1 MQELKLFGKSFVSH
15 NDAIN
20 YAELQMEAMKV
31 GYLVHPDCANLSTY
45 NFIKS
50 KAINYNS
57 TFYKTIKDITSK
69 SRFELLIDQ
78 IIHYCSTYGTN
89 FESQPYIP
97 NSNNQVDIKF
107 TDYKVILPITNEEAI
122 ERCNKMLQSGIA
134 LSQETIE
141 DILIIFDEL
150 NYSPNIDL
158 IKNKECKM
166 ILCDKTNQ
174 IPTNNIEM
182 LRLLVYKSTG
192 KTLLIKNK
200 ESLFEIRHRTNDFF
214 SKDVKKFGLEKMSEI
229 FFRFK
234 PIFLTFGKT
243 SSMNKEVVNKLRR
256 LADKHH
262 KPMQIGFFE
271 SLLSKPE
278 SIVELPNKL
287 ESISNFKKVQI
298 LETINIRKKQLS
310 LRAFSIRNGKLFM
323 KEEQLNKNIKHYDI
337 IYAIVYQSLITSL
350 SKKKCSI
357 KFSDVINLTI
367 PTTEKSFIGN
377 YPLGT
382 SFNIG
387 SSNAIVG
394 IHWMG
399 VDGAN
404 DLDLSIVNIDGKKFG
419 WNASYY
425 NSNKSI
431 IYSGDMTSANPEA
444 VELYYAS
451 NGFTPGI
458 VKVNLYSGQ
467 DNSKFK
473 LFFAIEK
480 IESMKKNYM
489 VDPNNVLFTIDST
502 MDSKEK
508 SLGVLKEDK
517 FILAQFRTG
526 KGRVSGDSVTNKYT
540 DYAIET
546 LDCYLDLKKVL
557 LDAGFTIDNKNPN
570 LDLSNVDKD
579 SLISLFS

>member
-1 MQELKLFGKSFVSH
+1 MQELKLFGKSFVRH
-15 NDAIN
+15 NDVIN
-20 YAELQMEAMKV
+20 YAELQKEAMKV

-50 KAINYNS
+50 KSINYNS
-57 TFYKTIKDITSK
+57 TFYKTIEDITSK

-89 FESQPYIP
+89 YEGQPYIP

-150 NYSPNIDL
+150 KYVPNIDL

-166 ILCDKTNQ
+166 ILYKKTNQ

-214 SKDVKKFGLEKMSEI
+214 SNDVKKFGIEKMSEI

-243 SSMNKEVVNKLRR
+243 SSANKEVVNKLRR

-262 KPMQIGFFE
+262 KPMHVGFFE

-278 SIVELPNKL
+278 SIIELPNKL
-287 ESISNFKKVQI
+287 ETISNFKKVQ
-298 LETINIRKKQLS
+298 LLQTINIRKKQLS

-337 IYAIVYQSLITSL
+337 IYAIVYQSLINSL
-350 SKKKCSI
+350 SKKKCSV
-357 KFSDVINLTI
+357 KFSDIINLTI

-394 IHWMG
+394 IHWKDI
-399 VDGAN
+399 DGAK
-404 DLDLSIVNIDGKKFG
+404 DLDLSIINIDGKKFG

-431 IYSGDMTSANPEA
+431 IFSGDMTYANPEA
-444 VELYYAS
+444 VELFYAS

-458 VKVNLYSGQ
+458 VKVNLYNGQ

-480 IESMKKNYM
+480 IESMGKNYM

-526 KGRVSGDSVTNKYT
+526 KGRVSGDSITNKYT

-557 LDAGFTIDNKNPN
+557 LDAGFTIDNNNPN
-570 LDLSNVDKD
+570 LDLSDVNKD
-579 SLISLFS
+579 TLISLFS